1 MSVSSKKTASIFTRV
16 TPELKEE
23 AEKVLDQ
30 LQIPMSTALSMFLQ
44 QVVNQQRI
52 PFEIKLPQKP
62 VNYDS
67 LTKEAFDREI
77 QKGLDDYEKGHIV
90 SADKVKQKYSSQ
102 AHR

>member
-77 QKGLDDYEKGHIV
+77 QKGLDDYENGRV
-90 SADKVKQKYSSQ
+90 LTVAEVKAKFVE
-102 AHR
+102 

>member
-77 QKGLDDYEKGHIV
+77 QKGLGDYEKGRV
-90 SADKVKQKYSSQ
+90 LTVAEVKAKFEE
-102 AHR
+102 

>member
-1 MSVSSKKTASIFTRV
+1 
-16 TPELKEE
+16 
-23 AEKVLDQ
+23 
-30 LQIPMSTALSMFLQ
+30 MSTALSMFLQ

-77 QKGLDDYEKGHIV
+77 QKGLDDYENGRV
-90 SADKVKQKYSSQ
+90 LTVAEVKAKFEE
-102 AHR
+102 

>member
-1 MSVSSKKTASIFTRV
+1 
-16 TPELKEE
+16 
-23 AEKVLDQ
+23 
-30 LQIPMSTALSMFLQ
+30 MSTALSMFLQ

-77 QKGLDDYEKGHIV
+77 QKGLDDYEKGRV
-90 SADKVKQKYSSQ
+90 LTVAEVKAKFEE
-102 AHR
+102 

>member
-1 MSVSSKKTASIFTRV
+1 
-16 TPELKEE
+16 
-23 AEKVLDQ
+23 
-30 LQIPMSTALSMFLQ
+30 MSTALSMFLQ

-62 VNYDS
+62 VDYDS

-77 QKGLDDYEKGHIV
+77 QKGLYEKGHIV

-102 AHR
+102 EHQ

>member
-1 MSVSSKKTASIFTRV
+1 VSVSSKKTASIFTRV

-62 VNYDS
+62 VNYDT

-77 QKGLDDYEKGHIV
+77 QKGLDDYEKGRV
-90 SADKVKQKYSSQ
+90 LTVAEVKAKFEE
-102 AHR
+102 

>member
-67 LTKEAFDREI
+67 LTKEAFAGDI
-77 QKGLDDYEKGHIV
+77 QKGLDDYENGRV
-90 SADKVKQKYSSQ
+90 LTVAEVKAKFEE
-102 AHR
+102 

>member
-77 QKGLDDYEKGHIV
+77 QKGLDDYENGRV
-90 SADKVKQKYSSQ
+90 LTVAEVKAKFEE
-102 AHR
+102 

>member
-1 MSVSSKKTASIFTRV
+1 MSISSKKTASIFTRV

-62 VNYDS
+62 VDYDS

-77 QKGLDDYEKGHIV
+77 QKGLDDYERGRV
-90 SADKVKQKYSSQ
+90 LSVAEVKAKFEE
-102 AHR
+102 

>member
-1 MSVSSKKTASIFTRV
+1 M

-77 QKGLDDYEKGHIV
+77 QKGLDDYEKGRV
-90 SADKVKQKYSSQ
+90 LTVAEVKAKFEE
-102 AHR
+102 

>member
-44 QVVNQQRI
+44 QVVNQQKI

-77 QKGLDDYEKGHIV
+77 QKGLDDYENGRV
-90 SADKVKQKYSSQ
+90 LTVAEVKAKFEE
-102 AHR
+102 

>member
-1 MSVSSKKTASIFTRV
+1 M

-52 PFEIKLPQKP
+52 PFEIKLLQKP

-77 QKGLDDYEKGHIV
+77 QKGLDDYEKGDIV
-90 SADKVKQKYSSQ
+90 SADKVKEKYSSQ
-102 AHR
+102 EHR

>member
-1 MSVSSKKTASIFTRV
+1 
-16 TPELKEE
+16 
-23 AEKVLDQ
+23 
-30 LQIPMSTALSMFLQ
+30 MSTALSMFLQ

-62 VNYDS
+62 VDYDF

-77 QKGLDDYEKGHIV
+77 QKGLDYEKSHIV

-102 AHR
+102 EHQ

>member
-1 MSVSSKKTASIFTRV
+1 MSISSKKTASIFTRV

-62 VNYDS
+62 VDYDS

-77 QKGLDDYEKGHIV
+77 QKGLDDYEKGRV
-90 SADKVKQKYSSQ
+90 LTVAEVKAKFEE
-102 AHR
+102 

>member
-23 AEKVLDQ
+23 AEKVLNQ

-77 QKGLDDYEKGHIV
+77 QKGLDDYENGRV
-90 SADKVKQKYSSQ
+90 LTVAEVKAKFEE
-102 AHR
+102 

>member
-62 VNYDS
+62 VGYDS

-77 QKGLDDYEKGHIV
+77 QKGLDDYEKSHIV

-102 AHR
+102 EHR

>member
-62 VNYDS
+62 VDYDS

-77 QKGLDDYEKGHIV
+77 QKGLDDYEKGRV
-90 SADKVKQKYSSQ
+90 LTVAEVKAKFEK
-102 AHR
+102 